1 MNKIIITGNITRDI
15 DLAETASGTSY
26 CNFSVAVNRA
36 MPDSDGNK
44 QTDFFNCTAWRQR
57 AEVIAKYCKKGSKVL
72 VEGEMQ
78 SRSYE
83 DKDGHRQTGWNIN
96 ITNIEFLGS
105 RQENFDEGEQHTTTT
120 TRKRPTMQEIDDG
133 GLPF

>member
-1 MNKIIITGNITRDI
+1 MNKIIIVGNITRDI

-78 SRSYE
+78 ARSYE
-83 DKDGHRQTGWNIN
+83 DKNGNRQTGWNVN
-96 ITNIEFLGS
+96 VTNIEFLS
-105 RQENFDEGEQHTTTT
+105 NRQENIEEDDKPARA
-120 TRKRPTMQEIDDG
+120 TRRPLPEINDDH
-133 GLPF
+133 LPF

>member
-1 MNKIIITGNITRDI
+1 MNKIIIVGNITRDI
-15 DLAETASGTSY
+15 DLTETASGTSY

-78 SRSYE
+78 ARSYE
-83 DKDGHRQTGWNIN
+83 DKNGNRQTGWNVN
-96 ITNIEFLGS
+96 VTNIEFLS
-105 RQENFDEGEQHTTTT
+105 NRQENIEEDDRQARA
-120 TRKRPTMQEIDDG
+120 TRRPLPEINDDH
-133 GLPF
+133 LPF

>member
-1 MNKIIITGNITRDI
+1 MNKIIIVGNITRDI
-15 DLAETASGTSY
+15 DLTETASGTSY

-57 AEVIAKYCKKGSKVL
+57 AEVITKYCKKGSKVL

-78 SRSYE
+78 ARSYE
-83 DKDGHRQTGWNIN
+83 DKNGNRQTGWNVN
-96 ITNIEFLGS
+96 VTNIEFLS
-105 RQENFDEGEQHTTTT
+105 NRQENIEEDDKPARA
-120 TRKRPTMQEIDDG
+120 TRRPLPEINDDH
-133 GLPF
+133 LPF

>member
-1 MNKIIITGNITRDI
+1 MNKIIIVGNITRDI
-15 DLAETASGTSY
+15 GLAETASGTSY

-44 QTDFFNCTAWRQR
+44 QTDFFNCTAWKQR

-78 SRSYE
+78 ARSYE
-83 DKDGHRQTGWNIN
+83 DKNGNRQTGWNVN
-96 ITNIEFLGS
+96 VTNIEFLS
-105 RQENFDEGEQHTTTT
+105 NRQENIEEDDKPARA
-120 TRKRPTMQEIDDG
+120 TRRPLPEINDDH
-133 GLPF
+133 LPF

>member
-1 MNKIIITGNITRDI
+1 MNKIIIVGNITRDI

-44 QTDFFNCTAWRQR
+44 QTDFFNCTAWKQR

-78 SRSYE
+78 ARSYE
-83 DKDGHRQTGWNIN
+83 DKNGNRQTGWNIN
-96 ITNIEFLGS
+96 VNNIEFLGS
-105 RQENFDEGEQHTTTT
+105 RQENIEEDDKPARA
-120 TRKRPTMQEIDDG
+120 TRRPIPEINDDH
-133 GLPF
+133 LPF

>member
-1 MNKIIITGNITRDI
+1 MNKIIIVGNITRDI
-15 DLAETASGTSY
+15 DLTETASGTSY

-78 SRSYE
+78 ARSYE
-83 DKDGHRQTGWNIN
+83 DKNGNRQTGWNVTV
-96 ITNIEFLGS
+96 TNIEFLS
-105 RQENFDEGEQHTTTT
+105 NRQENIEEDDKPARA
-120 TRKRPTMQEIDDG
+120 TRRPLPEINDDH
-133 GLPF
+133 LPF

>member
-1 MNKIIITGNITRDI
+1 MNKIIIVGNITRDI
-15 DLAETASGTSY
+15 DLTETASGTSY

-78 SRSYE
+78 ARSYE
-83 DKDGHRQTGWNIN
+83 DKNGNRQTGWNVN
-96 ITNIEFLGS
+96 VTNIEFLS
-105 RQENFDEGEQHTTTT
+105 NRQENIEEDDRPARA
-120 TRKRPTMQEIDDG
+120 TRRPLPEINDDH
-133 GLPF
+133 LPF

>member
-1 MNKIIITGNITRDI
+1 MNKIRIVGNITRDI
-15 DLAETASGTSY
+15 DLTETASGTSY

-78 SRSYE
+78 ARSYE
-83 DKDGHRQTGWNIN
+83 DKNGNRQTGWNVN
-96 ITNIEFLGS
+96 VTNIEFLS
-105 RQENFDEGEQHTTTT
+105 NRQENIEEDDRPARA
-120 TRKRPTMQEIDDG
+120 TRRPLPEINDDH
-133 GLPF
+133 LPF

>member
-1 MNKIIITGNITRDI
+1 MNKIIIVGNITRDI

-44 QTDFFNCTAWRQR
+44 QTDFFNCTAWKQR

-72 VEGEMQ
+72 IEGEMQ
-78 SRSYE
+78 ARSYE
-83 DKDGHRQTGWNIN
+83 DKNGNRQTGWNVN
-96 ITNIEFLGS
+96 VTNIEFLS
-105 RQENFDEGEQHTTTT
+105 NRQENIEEDDKPARA
-120 TRKRPTMQEIDDG
+120 TRRPLPEINDDH
-133 GLPF
+133 LPF

>member
-1 MNKIIITGNITRDI
+1 MNKIIIVGNITRDI

-44 QTDFFNCTAWRQR
+44 QTDFFNCTAWKQR

-78 SRSYE
+78 ARSYE
-83 DKDGHRQTGWNIN
+83 DKNGNRQTGWNVN
-96 ITNIEFLGS
+96 VTNIEFLS
-105 RQENFDEGEQHTTTT
+105 NRQENIEEDDKPARA
-120 TRKRPTMQEIDDG
+120 TRRPLPEINDDH
-133 GLPF
+133 LPF

>member
-1 MNKIIITGNITRDI
+1 MNKIIIVGNITRDI

-44 QTDFFNCTAWRQR
+44 QTDFFNCTAWKQR

-78 SRSYE
+78 ARSYE
-83 DKDGHRQTGWNIN
+83 DKNGNRQTGWNVN
-96 ITNIEFLGS
+96 VTNIEFLS
-105 RQENFDEGEQHTTTT
+105 NRQENIEDDDKPARA
-120 TRKRPTMQEIDDG
+120 TRQPLPEINDDH
-133 GLPF
+133 LPF

>member
-1 MNKIIITGNITRDI
+1 MNKIIITGNITKDI
-15 DLAETASGTSY
+15 ELAETASGTSY

-44 QTDFFNCTAWRQR
+44 QTDFFNCTAWKQR

-72 VEGEMQ
+72 IEGEMQ
-78 SRSYE
+78 SRVYE
-83 DKDGHRQTGWNIN
+83 DKNGIRQTGWNIN
-96 ITNIEFLGS
+96 VNNIEFLGN
-105 RQENFDEGEQHTTTT
+105 RQENSDEGEQHTTTA
-120 TRKRPTMQEIDDG
+120 TRQRPRMEEID

>member
-1 MNKIIITGNITRDI
+1 MNKIIIVGNITRDI
-15 DLAETASGTSY
+15 DLTETASGTSY

-78 SRSYE
+78 ARSYE
-83 DKDGHRQTGWNIN
+83 DKNGNRQTGWNVN
-96 ITNIEFLGS
+96 VTNIEFLS
-105 RQENFDEGEQHTTTT
+105 NRQENIEEDDKPARA
-120 TRKRPTMQEIDDG
+120 TRRPLPEINDDH
-133 GLPF
+133 LPF

>member
-1 MNKIIITGNITRDI
+1 MNKLLITGNLTKDP
-15 DLAETASGTSY
+15 DLAETANGTAY

-44 QTDFFNCTAWRQR
+44 QTDFFNCTAWKQR

-78 SRSYE
+78 ARSYE
-83 DKDGHRQTGWNIN
+83 DKNGNRQTGWNIN
-96 ITNIEFLGS
+96 VNNIEFLGS
-105 RQENFDEGEQHTTTT
+105 RQENSESEEHTTTVV

>member
-1 MNKIIITGNITRDI
+1 MNKIIIVGNITRDI

-72 VEGEMQ
+72 IEGEMQ
-78 SRSYE
+78 ARSYE
-83 DKDGHRQTGWNIN
+83 DKNGNRQTGWNVN
-96 ITNIEFLGS
+96 VTNIEFLS
-105 RQENFDEGEQHTTTT
+105 NRQENIEEDDKPARA
-120 TRKRPTMQEIDDG
+120 TRRPLPEINDDH
-133 GLPF
+133 LPF

>member
-1 MNKIIITGNITRDI
+1 MNKIIIVGNITRDI

-44 QTDFFNCTAWRQR
+44 QTDFFNCTAWKQR

-78 SRSYE
+78 ARSYE
-83 DKDGHRQTGWNIN
+83 DKNGNRQTGWNIN
-96 ITNIEFLGS
+96 VSNIEFLS
-105 RQENFDEGEQHTTTT
+105 NRQENIEVDDKPARA
-120 TRKRPTMQEIDDG
+120 TRRPLPEINDDH
-133 GLPF
+133 LPF

>member
-1 MNKIIITGNITRDI
+1 MNKIIIVGNITRDI
-15 DLAETASGTSY
+15 DLTETASGTSY

-44 QTDFFNCTAWRQR
+44 QTDFFNCTAWKQR

-78 SRSYE
+78 ARSYE
-83 DKDGHRQTGWNIN
+83 DKNGNRQTGWNVN
-96 ITNIEFLGS
+96 VTNIEFLS
-105 RQENFDEGEQHTTTT
+105 NRQENIEEDDKPARA
-120 TRKRPTMQEIDDG
+120 TRRPLPEINDDH
-133 GLPF
+133 LPF

>member
-15 DLAETASGTSY
+15 ELAETASGTSY

-78 SRSYE
+78 ARSYE
-83 DKDGHRQTGWNIN
+83 DKNGNRQTGWNVN
-96 ITNIEFLGS
+96 VTNIEFLS
-105 RQENFDEGEQHTTTT
+105 NRQENIEEDDKPARA
-120 TRKRPTMQEIDDG
+120 TRRPLPEINDDH
-133 GLPF
+133 LPF

>member
-1 MNKIIITGNITRDI
+1 MNKIIIVGNITRDI
-15 DLAETASGTSY
+15 DLTETASGTAY

-44 QTDFFNCTAWRQR
+44 QTDFFNCTAWKQR

-78 SRSYE
+78 ARSYE
-83 DKDGHRQTGWNIN
+83 DKNGNRQTGWNVN
-96 ITNIEFLGS
+96 VTNIEFLS
-105 RQENFDEGEQHTTTT
+105 NRQENIEEDDKPARA
-120 TRKRPTMQEIDDG
+120 TRRPLPEINDDH
-133 GLPF
+133 LPF

>member
-1 MNKIIITGNITRDI
+1 MNKIIIVGNITRDI
-15 DLAETASGTSY
+15 DLTETASGTSY

-78 SRSYE
+78 ARSYE
-83 DKDGHRQTGWNIN
+83 DKNGNRQIGWNVN
-96 ITNIEFLGS
+96 VTNIEFLS
-105 RQENFDEGEQHTTTT
+105 NRQENIEEDDKPARA
-120 TRKRPTMQEIDDG
+120 TRRPLPEINDDH
-133 GLPF
+133 LPF

>member
-1 MNKIIITGNITRDI
+1 MNKIIIVGNITRDI
-15 DLAETASGTSY
+15 DLTETASGTSY

-78 SRSYE
+78 ARSYE
-83 DKDGHRQTGWNIN
+83 DKNGNRQTGWNVN
-96 ITNIEFLGS
+96 VTNIEFLS
-105 RQENFDEGEQHTTTT
+105 NRQENIEEDDKPA
-120 TRKRPTMQEIDDG
+120 RAIRRPLPEINDDH
-133 GLPF
+133 LPF

>member
-15 DLAETASGTSY
+15 ELAETASGTAY

-44 QTDFFNCTAWRQR
+44 QTDFFNCTAWKQR

-78 SRSYE
+78 ARSYE
-83 DKDGHRQTGWNIN
+83 DKNGNRQTGWNIN
-96 ITNIEFLGS
+96 VNNIEFLGS
-105 RQENFDEGEQHTTTT
+105 RQENIEEDDKPARA
-120 TRKRPTMQEIDDG
+120 TRRPLPEINDDH
-133 GLPF
+133 LPF

>member
-1 MNKIIITGNITRDI
+1 MNKIIIVGNITRDI

-44 QTDFFNCTAWRQR
+44 QTDFFNCTAWKQR

-78 SRSYE
+78 ARSYD
-83 DKDGHRQTGWNIN
+83 DKNGNRQTGWNVN
-96 ITNIEFLGS
+96 VTNIEFLS
-105 RQENFDEGEQHTTTT
+105 NRQENIEEDDKPARA
-120 TRKRPTMQEIDDG
+120 TRRPLPEINDDH
-133 GLPF
+133 LPF